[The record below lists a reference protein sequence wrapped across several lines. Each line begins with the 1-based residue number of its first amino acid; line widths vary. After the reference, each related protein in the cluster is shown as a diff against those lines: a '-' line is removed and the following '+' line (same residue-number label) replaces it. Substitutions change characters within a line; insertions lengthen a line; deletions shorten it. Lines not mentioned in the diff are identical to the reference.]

1 MHSVRFALLAA
12 ASMTLLIPRAQAAQT
27 AGPNAEVTVVV
38 DAALKAGLA
47 GDIPKLVASYAP
59 DCIFVDEFEPF
70 FWSGPGAM
78 QGYFTSG
85 GRMYQ
90 ETQHKDDKPVFS
102 PPSYVYVSGDR
113 AFVVEKVSG
122 TASVHGKPY
131 AQEGAFAFTLSRIE
145 GRWKITSQTWTKSR
159 ENMNPY

>member
-1 MHSVRFALLAA
+1 MNSVRLALSAA
-12 ASMTLLIPRAQAAQT
+12 ASMMLLVSQARAAQT
-27 AGPNAEVTVVV
+27 AGPDAEVTAVV
-38 DAALKAGLA
+38 DAAMKAGMA

-78 QGYFTSG
+78 QGYFSSA
-85 GRMYQ
+85 GRMYE
-90 ETQHKDDKPVFS
+90 ETQHKGDKAVFR

-113 AFVVEKVSG
+113 AFVVERVSG
-122 TASVHGKPY
+122 TATVRGKPY
-131 AQEGAFAFTLSRIE
+131 AGEGAFAFTLSRID